1 MGEGENRS
9 NNLICEAIS
18 SVIIMLKATLKQ
30 HRVRKKIIH
39 LANMFQGNQ
48 ILNLSQGGGM

>member
-18 SVIIMLKATLKQ
+18 SVIIMLKATLKR

-48 ILNLSQGGGM
+48 ILKFSQGGGM